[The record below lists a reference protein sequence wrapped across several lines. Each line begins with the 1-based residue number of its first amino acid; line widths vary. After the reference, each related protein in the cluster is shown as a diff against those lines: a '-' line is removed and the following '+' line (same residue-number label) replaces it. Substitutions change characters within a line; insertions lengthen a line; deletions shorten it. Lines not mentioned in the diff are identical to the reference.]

1 MSTKSKWFL
10 GLAAAALL
18 ISLTRMIPGIAVA
31 DNVGDFSV
39 GLAAALMV
47 GALITWKDHRAA
59 R

>member
-18 ISLTRMIPGIAVA
+18 VSLTRMIPGIAVA

-47 GALITWKDHRAA
+47 GALITWKDRRAA